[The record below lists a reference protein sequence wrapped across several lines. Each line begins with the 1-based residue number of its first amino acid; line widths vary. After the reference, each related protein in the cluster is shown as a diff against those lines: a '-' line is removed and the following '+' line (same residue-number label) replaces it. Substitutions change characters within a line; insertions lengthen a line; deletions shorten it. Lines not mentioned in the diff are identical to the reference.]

1 MWTTLD
7 SQVSHHVRDC
17 YMLVTVPGLGYSV
30 EYRRQ
35 VGLIFKQYKLMVI
48 LIAKILKYFHN
59 NGHIVHMNCL
69 VNMHC

>member
-1 MWTTLD
+1 
-7 SQVSHHVRDC
+7 
-17 YMLVTVPGLGYSV
+17 MLVTVPGLGYSV